1 MIVTTEGFA
10 FSATSA
16 NVLLNCRT
24 AEFWANDIDVVST
37 KKNKICLRMII
48 PFKIFLLNAQNY
60 KKFQVS

>member
-24 AEFWANDIDVVST
+24 AEFWAKDIDIVST
-37 KKNKICLRMII
+37 KKNKICLRMMI
-48 PFKIFLLNAQNY
+48 PF
-60 KKFQVS
+60 